1 MRIAKSTARSAR
13 VAAACLALFIIQGC
27 ATKPE
32 LQEPLMPVF
41 QGQRVWNGVTT
52 TVDGRVFVSYSQ
64 ADGPGMQVAE
74 LDSQG
79 RPDPFPAANWN
90 IPQPS
95 VAGTI
100 GSGFVHV
107 NALRAGPDGKLWIVD
122 AGAPGIGKDAVN
134 GGARLFQFEPQ
145 TRAVLRV
152 YDLGPAV
159 NPYSYIDDVRFNG
172 PFAYLTD
179 AGAPGLI
186 VLDLRT
192 GATRRVLEDN
202 PSTKAARPLRAD
214 GRGLTNTKGDPVYI
228 HMDQLEVSPDG
239 KWLYYQPASGP
250 MARIATRWLN
260 DATLSAKDVE
270 SHIDLKWADTETTG
284 GTAIDANGNIYVSDT
299 DKHRILRI
307 SPDGKKTVLIQDDHL
322 IWADALWIDRQGY
335 LWIPASQ
342 QSLTPDFNG
351 GKMAVSNPVSIYK
364 VQINAQPS
372 PLDHL

>member
-1 MRIAKSTARSAR
+1 MARTAQL
-13 VAAACLALFIIQGC
+13 AAACLALFIVQGC

-32 LQEPLMPVF
+32 SQEPLVPVV

-52 TVDGRVFVSYSQ
+52 TVDGRLFVSYSQ

-90 IPQPS
+90 VPTPS
-95 VAGTI
+95 VAGTM
-100 GSGFVHV
+100 GSGYVHV
-107 NALRAGPDGKLWIVD
+107 NALRTGPDGKLWIVD
-122 AGAPGIGKDAVN
+122 AGATAIGKPAVN
-134 GGARLFQFEPQ
+134 GGARLFQFDPQ
-145 TRAVLRV
+145 TRVLLHT
-152 YDLGPAV
+152 YDLAPAIA
-159 NPYSYIDDVRFNG
+159 PYSYIDDVRFNG

-192 GATRRVLEDN
+192 GAARRVLDDN
-202 PSTKAARPLRAD
+202 ASTKAARPLRAD
-214 GRGLTNTKGDPVYI
+214 GRGLRDVKNDPVYI

-239 KWLYYQPASGP
+239 QWLYYQPASGP

-260 DATLSAKDVE
+260 DSTLAAKDVE
-270 SHIDLKWADTETTG
+270 SHIDLKWADTDTTG
-284 GTAIDANGNIYVSDT
+284 GTAIDAKGNIYVTDT
-299 DKHRILRI
+299 DKHRIVRI
-307 SPDGKKTVLIQDDHL
+307 SPEGKKYTVIQDDRL
-322 IWADALWIDRQGY
+322 VWADALWIDRQGY

-342 QSLTPDFNG
+342 QSLTPNYNG
-351 GKMAVSNPVSIYK
+351 GQMAVQYPVTIYK
-364 VQINAQPS
+364 LQINAQPS